1 MREKERLEPGRRRR
15 ERGHQE
21 ESGPSTQRRLPC
33 RGGACPELQF
43 RPEGGKDSD
52 DHPAGVR
59 KVWGEIQT
67 ETFLRKRYL
76 TWQRHWEIKEI

>member
-1 MREKERLEPGRRRR
+1 MRGKERLKPGRRRR
-15 ERGHQE
+15 GRASRGE
-21 ESGPSTQRRLPC
+21 WAKYSEKTSWWRWS
-33 RGGACPELQF
+33 CPELQF

-59 KVWGEIQT
+59 KVWGGIQN